1 MATIWGPQGYIV
13 VIGGFEV
20 WPRSGDHRDI

>member
-1 MATIWGPQGYIV
+1 MAAIWGPQGYVV
-13 VIGGFEV
+13 VIGGFEG